1 MFYLQIW
8 LLIFSFWKFQMRYAF
23 PIDGYVSVV
32 GVYSTYRHIQV
43 WTHFV
48 CTKNG
53 TEHLNDCKWP
63 LYIPCISDENIKI
76 ALKLSSTY
84 NNIQSRFITKFQNI
98 NKLFDSNENENE
110 NIRQGFVVDT
120 GCRGFKSI
128 FDQVSIPK
136 HSFQMSII
144 NISSKTFND
153 FIGIASNFI

>member
-8 LLIFSFWKFQMRYAF
+8 LLIFGLWKFQMRYAF

-32 GVYSTYRHIQV
+32 GVYSTYRHIHV

-48 CTKNG
+48 CTENG
-53 TEHLNDCKWP
+53 TEHSKSERP

-98 NKLFDSNENENE
+98 NKLFDSNENPNE

-136 HSFQMSII
+136 HSFQMGII

-153 FIGIASNFI
+153 FIGIASNSI